1 MPATPLPALLANA
14 LCEKNGCRFRRVRS
28 DASAPTGARAGITDM
43 DAANRYLKQVYLP
56 NHNAEFALAASEVG
70 GVFVTSI
77 GMRLPNILCSQF
89 ERTVG
94 NDYFV

>member
-1 MPATPLPALLANA
+1 
-14 LCEKNGCRFRRVRS
+14 
-28 DASAPTGARAGITDM
+28 M
-43 DAANRYLKQVYLP
+43 DAANRYLKRVYLP

-94 NDYFV
+94 NDYFVSFKDHKLQIPASNARSHYVSVTRSELK